1 MFRNRTEIYGSTY
14 WADSRIQPTSARARA
29 EIGITI
35 FLSRLCK
42 ATISERVSDALN
54 GGCRSIQTL
63 AKNACFN
70 KIVFI
75 FKKKLSFR
83 RALFSYPLTR
93 MITSIPRM
101 SKCDGNP
108 DNV

>member
-75 FKKKLSFR
+75 FKK
-83 RALFSYPLTR
+83 RALLSESSFLLSLNANDNLYPA
-93 MITSIPRM
+93 
-101 SKCDGNP
+101 D
-108 DNV
+108 V